1 MRMTNHNPQDSAV
14 KLAHLEER
22 MNTRQAENETAFERL
37 EKNLAQRDATNLKW
51 TIGFGIA
58 LVAIV
63 LGGMKLLI
71 D

>member
-1 MRMTNHNPQDSAV
+1 
-14 KLAHLEER
+14 
-22 MNTRQAENETAFERL
+22 MNTRQAENETAFERP

-51 TIGFGIA
+51 TIGFGIV